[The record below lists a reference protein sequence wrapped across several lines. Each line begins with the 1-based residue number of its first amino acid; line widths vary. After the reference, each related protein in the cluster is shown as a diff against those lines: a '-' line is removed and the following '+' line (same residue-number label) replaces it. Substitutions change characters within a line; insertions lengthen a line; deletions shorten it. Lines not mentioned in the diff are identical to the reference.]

1 MKRLRVSATLRVA
14 IGLAFIATTV
24 LLVSYSTGMIPDVD
38 QEKIKSRLTQ
48 CETIA
53 ICASVQARQDETHR
67 MEKVLEAIAQ
77 RNDDIRSIGIRRA
90 SGFLVTEIGDHTQHW
105 DEATASR
112 GSNTFVMVP
121 VYTSSH
127 EHWGTIE
134 VRFKELAR
142 SGIARL
148 SQDPC
153 FRLFLAFPAAMVLLT
168 YLYLRKMLRHMDP
181 SKAVPSRV
189 RSALDTLTG
198 GLLIIDSKG
207 QIVLANSAFV
217 EASGCSADELQG
229 KPVSDLDWSDAKSD
243 DQEIEFDWLT
253 SMREGKA
260 QPSVMLQLN
269 GPTPRTLMVNCA
281 PILSEAGSCRGVL
294 ASLEDVTELKNKEVE
309 LEGMLQELTHSQKE
323 ISTHNEHLRA
333 LAMQDPLTEC
343 MNRRAFFERFE
354 QEWSRAAR
362 YGHDLSCVILDL
374 DYFKSI
380 NDNHGHGAG
389 DEVLKSVG
397 KVLTDTARDVDFVCR
412 YGGEE
417 FCVMLPHVGNEGALI
432 AAERFRAAI
441 EKNVSV
447 SDINVTASIGVSALS
462 LGAEH
467 PQAMVEQADIALYSA
482 KHQGRNRVV
491 CFSEVPD
498 GMRPDESQIA
508 RTNPA
513 TIEDDMDIPFH
524 AVTALISALG
534 YRDSSIAEH
543 SRRVADLCVDVGKRM
558 LSSNECYVLEI
569 AALLHDIGKIGVPDS
584 VLQKP
589 GPLDHDEWDVMS
601 VHDQMGIEI
610 IESAFGSPELTGIVK
625 SQHAHYGGK
634 GRHDDLPVGNEIPLA
649 ARILAIANTYDSI
662 TTDRPYR
669 KACTAEAAFAELRR
683 CAGTQFDPDVVEKF
697 IESLQAS
704 TPVDSNRHPQAAKQ
718 TVLQLGTQVE
728 RLTQALGNDDCE
740 SLQQLLGR
748 LKVTAQAGSVHDIA
762 ETVTALESAVGKD
775 SDAANVLAIT
785 NELLS
790 LCRSA
795 QRELIGSDS
804 PAGQVETNGP
814 ETNGPETNE
823 GVSH

>member
-24 LLVSYSTGMIPDVD
+24 LLATYSIGMIPDVD
-38 QEKIKSRLTQ
+38 QEKINSRLTQ

-53 ICASVQARQDETHR
+53 ICASVQARQDETQR

-77 RNDDIRSIGIRRA
+77 RNDDIESIGIRRA
-90 SGFLVTEIGDHTQHW
+90 SGFMVTEIGDHTQHW
-105 DEATASR
+105 DDATASR

-121 VYTSSH
+121 VYSSNH

-142 SGIARL
+142 SGLARL

-153 FRLFLAFPAAMVLLT
+153 FSLFLAFPSAMVLLT

-207 QIVLANSAFV
+207 RIVLANSAFV
-217 EASGCSADELQG
+217 EASGCAADQLQG
-229 KPVSDLDWSDAKSD
+229 KLVSDLDWTDAKSGNKELD
-243 DQEIEFDWLT
+243 FDWLA
-253 SMREGKA
+253 SMREGEA

-281 PILSEAGSCRGVL
+281 PILGEAGTCRGVL

-323 ISTHNEHLRA
+323 IRSHNEHLRA

-362 YGHDLSCVILDL
+362 YGHELSCVILDL

-380 NDNHGHGAG
+380 NDNYGHGAG
-389 DEVLKSVG
+389 DEVLKTVG
-397 KVLTDTARDVDFVCR
+397 KVLAETARDVDFVCR

-417 FCVMLPHVGNEGALI
+417 FCVMLPHVDRTGALI
-432 AAERFRAAI
+432 AAERFRVAI
-441 EKNVSV
+441 EQNVSIN
-447 SDINVTASIGVSALS
+447 DTNVTASIGVSGLK
-462 LGAEH
+462 LGAEN

-491 CFSEVPD
+491 CFSDVPE
-498 GMRPDESQIA
+498 GMRADDSQIS

-513 TIEDDMDIPFH
+513 TSVDDDEIPFH

-534 YRDSSIAEH
+534 YRDSATAEH
-543 SRRVADLCVDVGKRM
+543 SRRVADLCVEVGNQM
-558 LSSNECYVLEI
+558 MSASECYVLEI
-569 AALLHDIGKIGVPDS
+569 AALLHDVGKIGVPDS

-589 GPLDHDEWDVMS
+589 GPLNSDDWDVMGI
-601 VHDQMGIEI
+601 HDHMGVEI
-610 IESAFGSPELTGIVK
+610 VESAFDSPELTEIIK
-625 SQHAHYGGK
+625 THHAFFAGE
-634 GRHDDLPVGNEIPLA
+634 GRHADLPIGKEIPLS
-649 ARILAIANTYDSI
+649 ARILSIANAYDAI

-669 KACTAEAAFAELRR
+669 KARTAAAAFAELRR
-683 CAGTQFDPDVVEKF
+683 CASTQFDPDLVEQF
-697 IESLQAS
+697 IETIQGNAQAEPTNAPQS
-704 TPVDSNRHPQAAKQ
+704 TKQ
-718 TVLQLGTQVE
+718 TIVRLGTQIE
-728 RLTQALGNDDCE
+728 RLTEALADEDSE
-740 SLQQLLGR
+740 TLQRLLGR
-748 LKVTAQAGSVHDIA
+748 LKVTAKAGNVHDIA
-762 ETVTALESAVGKD
+762 ETVTALESAVGNDDEALKI
-775 SDAANVLAIT
+775 LTIT
-785 NELLS
+785 NELLH

-795 QRELIGSDS
+795 QRELIDNDV
-804 PAGQVETNGP
+804 PVDQADRVE
-814 ETNGPETNE
+814 
-823 GVSH
+823 